1 MGQLVA
7 QMGLLKT
14 QTGPPGAQ
22 IVELGVEMGLLV
34 AQMSHF
40 VAEIGPLG

>member
-7 QMGLLKT
+7 QMGQFGTQRAQCSNKMAETDLL
-14 QTGPPGAQ
+14 G
-22 IVELGVEMGLLV
+22 

-40 VAEIGPLG
+40 VAHMVQLRAK